1 MDFSQMGTVLA
12 IVVICYLIGVAAKAI
27 KVVKDEL
34 IPVIVGVAGGI
45 LGVVGMYVIPDF
57 PANDVLNAIAVGIV
71 SGLASTGANQVGKQI
86 QKIS

>member
-1 MDFSQMGTVLA
+1 MDIFQTGTVLA
-12 IVVICYLIGVAAKAI
+12 IVVICYLIGAAAKAI
-27 KVVKDEL
+27 TEVKDEL

-57 PANDVLNAIAVGIV
+57 PANDVLNAVAVGIV
-71 SGLASTGANQVGKQI
+71 SGLASTGVNQIGKQI

>member
-1 MDFSQMGTVLA
+1 MEISQVGTVVA
-12 IVVICYLIGVAAKAI
+12 IVVICYLIGMAAKAI

-57 PANDVLNAIAVGIV
+57 PVNDVLNAVAVGIM
-71 SGLASTGANQVGKQI
+71 SGLASVGANQVGKQI